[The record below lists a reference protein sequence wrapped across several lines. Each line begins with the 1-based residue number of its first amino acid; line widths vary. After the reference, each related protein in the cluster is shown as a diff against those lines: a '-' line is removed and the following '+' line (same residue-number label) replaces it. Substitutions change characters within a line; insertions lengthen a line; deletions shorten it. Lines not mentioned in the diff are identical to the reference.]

1 MLKKS
6 LPKLVYQVTREDATE
21 RAFQNE
27 YFDHKAEGIYVDV
40 ISGEPLFSSTDKY
53 KSGTGWPSFTQPI
66 DKAFVT
72 LEEDN
77 KLWAT
82 RTEVR
87 SRYADSH
94 LGHVFSD
101 GPEPTGQRWCL
112 NSAALRFVPKA
123 EMEKQGYGEYLSLFE

>member
-1 MLKKS
+1 M
-6 LPKLVYQVTREDATE
+6 
-21 RAFQNE
+21 
-27 YFDHKAEGIYVDV
+27 DV

-53 KSGTGWPSFTQPI
+53 KSGTGWPSFTKPI
-66 DKAFVT
+66 DKSFVT

-101 GPEPTGQRWCL
+101 GPEPTGQRWCM

-123 EMEKQGYGEYLSLFE
+123 EMEKQGYGDYLSLFE